1 MRLNCRLQAEVFLL
15 QVVEFDGERLDLV
28 LDVLH
33 LNGGLHHLLLL
44 LRDALAH
51 GIGELSG
58 RAARGGGSLKKVRKL
73 DN

>member
-33 LNGGLHHLLLL
+33 LNGRLHDLLLL
-44 LRDALAH
+44 LRDALPH
-51 GIGELSG
+51 GVGKLSG
-58 RAARGGGSLKKVRKL
+58 RAARGGSLKNVRKL